1 MIRLIHG
8 DAIEE
13 MNKLIVEGIAID
25 AIITD
30 PPYNVSQ
37 QNNFNTIKDK
47 NGEQKYGSI
56 DFGEWDKNFDE
67 RAWLETALKL
77 LKNGGNIVIFCS
89 WKQLSTYVSI
99 LEDNKCLV
107 KNMLQWVK
115 PNSAPK
121 NRDRLYIVNY
131 EVAIWATKGKGWT
144 FNRQDEKRQ
153 LSQFTYPF
161 VGGKEKTKH
170 TTQKPFRLMSDL
182 IKIHTNVGDTILD
195 PFFGSGTTAIAA
207 DNLRREFVGMEI
219 DDTYYEIA
227 VNRLREA
234 Q

>member
-1 MIRLIHG
+1 M
-8 DAIEE
+8 D
-13 MNKLIVEGIAID
+13 KLIADGVVVD

-47 NGEQKYGSI
+47 NNRQKYGSI

-67 RAWLETALKL
+67 REWLEEALRL
-77 LKNGGNIVIFCS
+77 LKSGGNIVIFCS

-107 KNMLQWVK
+107 KNMLQWIK

-121 NRDRLYIVNY
+121 NRDRLYIVNF

-153 LSQFTYPF
+153 LSQFIYPF
-161 VGGKEKTKH
+161 VSGKEKTKH
-170 TTQKPFRLMSDL
+170 PTQKPLKLMRDL
-182 IKIHTNVGDTILD
+182 IQIHTNENDYVLD
-195 PFFGSGTTAIAA
+195 PFMGSGTTGVACK
-207 DNLRREFVGMEI
+207 NLGREFIGIEL
-219 DDTYYEIA
+219 DDKYFEIA
-227 VNRLREA
+227 KNRIESA
-234 Q
+234 